1 MTCIRTLLLP
11 LLGGALLLNA
21 DTVILRDGKTIPG
34 TFLGGNTSQI
44 DFAADTGK
52 TLRIPVGQIVSLA
65 FSPPPV
71 AAPPPAPKPAAP
83 KPQSRPSVVIPGGT
97 TFRIRTIDPIDVDKT
112 NAGVMFRA
120 SLDDPIM
127 IGGNVVVPRGA
138 DIALVAAK
146 VQQGGKMKG
155 SDLVSLKVN
164 TMSVGGKAYPVTTNL
179 VEQKTSGEGKKTTR
193 KVLGGAGLGAAIGGL
208 AGGGTG
214 AAIGALAG
222 AATGT
227 AISAAGE
234 PHLKI
239 PSETRLEFQL
249 AADVKV
255 VP

>member
-1 MTCIRTLLLP
+1 MRLVTMRALLVP
-11 LLGGALLLNA
+11 LLGGAMILSA

-34 TFLGGNTSQI
+34 TFLGGNTRQI
-44 DFAADTGK
+44 DFAADTGQ
-52 TLRIPVGQIVSLA
+52 TLKIPVGQIVSLA

-71 AAPPPAPKPAAP
+71 APPPRQAAP
-83 KPQSRPSVVIPGGT
+83 APASRPSVVIPGGT
-97 TFRIRTIDPIDVDKT
+97 AFRIRTIDPIDVDKT

-120 SLDDPIM
+120 SIDDPIM

-138 DIALVAAK
+138 DVALVAAK

-155 SDLVSLKVN
+155 SDLISLKVN
-164 TMSVGGKAYPVTTNL
+164 TISVGGKAYPVTTNL
-179 VEQKTSGEGKKTTR
+179 VEQKTSGEGKKTAR
-193 KVLGGAGLGAAIGGL
+193 KVIGGAGLGAAIGGL

-227 AISAAGE
+227 AISAAGQ

>member
-1 MTCIRTLLLP
+1 M
-11 LLGGALLLNA
+11 
-21 DTVILRDGKTIPG
+21 
-34 TFLGGNTSQI
+34 GGNTGQV
-44 DFAADTGK
+44 DFAADNGK
-52 TLRIPVGQIVSLA
+52 TLKIPIGQIVTVA
-65 FSPPPV
+65 FSPPRV
-71 AAPPPAPKPAAP
+71 APPPKPAP
-83 KPQSRPSVVIPGGT
+83 PPPSRPAVVIPLGT

-127 IGGNVVVPRGA
+127 MDGNTVVPRGA
-138 DIALVAAK
+138 DVALVAAK
-146 VQQGGKMKG
+146 VEQGGKMKG
-155 SDLVSLKVN
+155 SDLISLKVN
-164 TMSVGGKAYPVTTNL
+164 TISVGGKAYPVVTSL
-179 VEQKTSGEGKKTTR
+179 VEQKTAGEGKKTTR
-193 KVLGGAGLGAAIGGL
+193 KVIGGAGLGAAIGAI

-222 AATGT
+222 GAAGT
-227 AISAAGE
+227 VMSASGE

>member
-1 MTCIRTLLLP
+1 MRLVTPRTLLLP

-21 DTVILRDGKTIPG
+21 DTIVLRDGKTIAG
-34 TFLGGNTSQI
+34 TFLGGNTGNV
-44 DFAADTGK
+44 DFAAESGK
-52 TLRIPVGQIVSLA
+52 TLKIPVDQIVSLA
-65 FSPPPV
+65 FSPPRV
-71 AAPPPAPKPAAP
+71 KAAP
-83 KPQSRPSVVIPGGT
+83 KPETAPPSRPAVRIPSGT
-97 TFRIRTIDPIDVDKT
+97 PFRIRTIDPIDVDKT

-127 IGGNVVVPRGA
+127 IDGNTVVPRGA
-138 DIALVAAK
+138 DVALVAAK
-146 VQQGGKMKG
+146 VEQGGKMKG
-155 SDLVSLKVN
+155 SDLISLKVN
-164 TMSVGGKAYPVTTNL
+164 TISVGGKAYPVVTSL
-179 VEQKTSGEGKKTTR
+179 VEQKSAGEGKKTTR
-193 KVLGGAGLGAAIGGL
+193 KVLGGAGLGAAVGAI

-222 AATGT
+222 GAAGT
-227 AISAAGE
+227 VISASGQ

>member
-1 MTCIRTLLLP
+1 MRRVTQRIFLV
-11 LLGGALLLNA
+11 ALLAGAMILNA
-21 DTVILRDGKTIPG
+21 DTVILRDGKTVSG

-52 TLRIPVGQIVSLA
+52 TLRIPVGHIVSLA

-71 AAPPPAPKPAAP
+71 AAPPAAPAPPS
-83 KPQSRPSVVIPGGT
+83 SRPAVVIPGGT
-97 TFRIRTIDPIDVDKT
+97 AFRIRTIDPIDVDKT

-120 SLDDPIM
+120 SIDDPIM

-138 DIALVAAK
+138 DVALVAAK

-164 TMSVGGKAYPVTTNL
+164 TISVGGKAYPVVTNL

-193 KVLGGAGLGAAIGGL
+193 KVIGGAGLGAAIGGI

-227 AISAAGE
+227 AISAAGQ

-239 PSETRLEFQL
+239 PSETRLQFQL